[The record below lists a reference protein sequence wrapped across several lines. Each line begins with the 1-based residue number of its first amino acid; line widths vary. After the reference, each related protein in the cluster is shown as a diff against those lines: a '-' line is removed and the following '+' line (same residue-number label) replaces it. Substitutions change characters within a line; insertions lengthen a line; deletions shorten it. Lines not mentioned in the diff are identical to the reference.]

1 MSKTKPI
8 FTTALVILILGLSLA
23 ACQAGT
29 GTKQDDVLVQ
39 YSTLGS
45 LMAGVYDGEMTFGE
59 LKEFGDFGLGTFN
72 ALDGE
77 MIQVDHQIYQIK
89 ADGVAYLVD
98 DKMKTPF
105 SVVTYFDADQS
116 IQLKEKITCE
126 AFKDYLDDQLPTQ
139 NTAYAIKV
147 MGSFEYM
154 KTRSVPKQ
162 EKPYPLLSE
171 VIETQPIF
179 EFQSTDGIM
188 IGFRLP
194 VYMNI
199 ANAPGYHFHYLNN
212 GRDAGGHVLDCIVQK
227 ATIEI
232 DQMNE
237 WYTIIPS
244 DDEFYEVD
252 FSQE

>member
-1 MSKTKPI
+1 
-8 FTTALVILILGLSLA
+8 
-23 ACQAGT
+23 
-29 GTKQDDVLVQ
+29 
-39 YSTLGS
+39 
-45 LMAGVYDGEMTFGE
+45 MAGVYDGEMTFGE

-89 ADGVAYLVD
+89 ADGAAYLVD

-105 SVVTYFDADQS
+105 SVITYFDVDQS

-139 NTAYAIKV
+139 NTAYALKV

-188 IGFRLP
+188 LGFRLP

-212 GRDAGGHVLDCIVQK
+212 SKDAGGHVLDCIIHQVS
-227 ATIEI
+227 IEI
-232 DQMNE
+232 DQINE